1 MALQKKLVSSNGI
14 IAEYWKVVGLN
25 ISYTGK
31 KCQLFIIGY
40 IDKNMRDSNTGN
52 VMSKNYMVGGTDFDK
67 YFSLSKL
74 NIADRNPIIQC
85 YKYIKDNIKEFEGA
99 QDI

>member
-14 IAEYWKVVGLN
+14 TAEYWKVVGFN

-31 KCQLFIIGY
+31 KCQIFLVGY
-40 IDKNMRDSNTGN
+40 IDKDMRESNIGN
-52 VMSKNYMVGGTDFDK
+52 VLSKNFMVSDANFDK

-74 NIADRNPIIQC
+74 NVVDHNPVIQC
-85 YKYIKDNIKEFEGA
+85 YEFIKHNINEFEGS

>member
-1 MALQKKLVSSNGI
+1 MALQKKLISSNGI
-14 IAEYWKVVGLN
+14 TAEYWKAVGLN

-31 KCQLFIIGY
+31 KCQIFLIGY
-40 IDKNMRDSNTGN
+40 IDKDMRESNAGN
-52 VMSKNYMVGGTDFDK
+52 VLSKNFMVSDANFDK

-85 YKYIKDNIKEFEGA
+85 YKYIKDNIKEFEGS